1 VPLLRLRNHA
11 PRGPIGWRLLV
22 ALLAAARSAQAQNP
36 DLSGAQ
42 AQNPD
47 LSGAQD
53 QPLLSRF
60 AGSQLIG
67 HQQREFETARF
78 FLPSRAAGFT
88 VRSAVDRRNAW

>member
-11 PRGPIGWRLLV
+11 PRGPIRWRLLV
-22 ALLAAARSAQAQNP
+22 ALLAAAHS
-36 DLSGAQ
+36 AQ

-53 QPLLSRF
+53 QPLLSRS